1 MPNSLVV
8 GASRGL
14 GLQLAKVLHANG
26 HQVFATVRSAENDT
40 LPAEVK
46 TIPEVDIGKEDA
58 GARIV
63 EGLKGSKL
71 DLVIINAGVFKKE
84 VGTAALQEFAPRRV
98 NLVVGIGKSEL

>member
-1 MPNSLVV
+1 MPNSLVI

-14 GLQLAKVLHANG
+14 GLQLAKVLHADG
-26 HQVFATVRSAENDT
+26 HRVFATVRSAQNDT
-40 LPAEVK
+40 LPAEVQ

-84 VGTAALQEFAPRRV
+84 VGTATVQELPPKSV